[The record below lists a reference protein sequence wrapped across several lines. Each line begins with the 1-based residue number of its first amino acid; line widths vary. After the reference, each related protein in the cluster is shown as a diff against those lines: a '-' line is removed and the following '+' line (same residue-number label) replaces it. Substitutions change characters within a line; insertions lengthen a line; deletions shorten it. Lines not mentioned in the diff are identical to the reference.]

1 MAHSKVMTKGLG
13 FLGLINIQGSWS
25 KAWRFLFS
33 GHNWLHGASCNSFAS
48 SCLWV
53 PRNQHDSVFPLSFIS
68 FTHLQAN
75 SPPLLPKATPQ
86 VCFVRE

>member
-33 GHNWLHGASCNSFAS
+33 GHNWLHGASCN
-48 SCLWV
+48 
-53 PRNQHDSVFPLSFIS
+53 
-68 FTHLQAN
+68 
-75 SPPLLPKATPQ
+75 
-86 VCFVRE
+86 